1 MVLEQNL
8 VRIYVFYLVM
18 NMNKVDLIFGTKI
31 KMIPFNLF
39 FCIQRLISKELTHF
53 YNAVNAFI
61 SLANIVT

>member
-8 VRIYVFYLVM
+8 VRMYGFYLVM
-18 NMNKVDLIFGTKI
+18 NINKVDLIFGIKI

-53 YNAVNAFI
+53 
-61 SLANIVT
+61 L